1 MEEKTDKSI
10 TEQLKGLEKE
20 QKYEN
25 KVEENSFN
33 NELIENSKSSYKEK
47 KIVKWTQQDVSDW
60 IKSLEMTK
68 DNQEV
73 IKTFEENGID
83 GELLLFL
90 TEDNLKNDLEIKQF
104 SKIPK
109 Q

>member
-1 MEEKTDKSI
+1 MEERTDKSI

-60 IKSLEMTK
+60 IKSLEITK
-68 DNQEV
+68 DNQEM
-73 IKTFEENGID
+73 IKTFEEINK
-83 GELLLFL
+83 L
-90 TEDNLKNDLEIKQF
+90 NLGNEG
-104 SKIPK
+104 KIF
-109 Q
+109 